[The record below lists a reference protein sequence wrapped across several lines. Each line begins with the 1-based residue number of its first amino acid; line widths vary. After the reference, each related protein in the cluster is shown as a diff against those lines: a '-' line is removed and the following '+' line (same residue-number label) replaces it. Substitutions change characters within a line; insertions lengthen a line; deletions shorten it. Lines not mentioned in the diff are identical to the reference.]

1 MVDIDQAAQPIK
13 VQQQAVGGGNVIE
26 GMSSADDLD
35 RSTGLR
41 CSGDQSDKIID
52 GVRMGDVPR
61 CELRLP
67 GQFVHRATVGRLT
80 RIDSGRGSRST
91 MAKGGARSDVT
102 ACSRSV
108 TMPIHSP

>member
-1 MVDIDQAAQPIK
+1 MVDINQAAQPIK
-13 VQQQAVGGGNVIE
+13 VQQAVGGGNVIE

-80 RIDSGRGSRST
+80 RMDSGREGQDQLWRRAAPGR
-91 MAKGGARSDVT
+91 M
-102 ACSRSV
+102 
-108 TMPIHSP
+108 